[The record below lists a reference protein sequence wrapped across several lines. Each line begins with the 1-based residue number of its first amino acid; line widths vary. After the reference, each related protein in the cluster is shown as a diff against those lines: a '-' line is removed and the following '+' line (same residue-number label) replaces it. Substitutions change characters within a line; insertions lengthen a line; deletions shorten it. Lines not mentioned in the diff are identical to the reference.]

1 MLSIVGILSCKV
13 KDVPMDPNLK
23 LSAEQGGLLEDQGIY
38 EILVGKLNFWQWQL
52 DVAYLVCIVSQFM

>member
-38 EILVGKLNFWQWQL
+38 EILVGKLNF
-52 DVAYLVCIVSQFM
+52 